1 MAECKSKWG
10 SLRNSYNRAV
20 REGRDTASGSKGSKK
35 RKWYLMDAMEFL
47 RDFVGVHRKLGSNTM
62 GTNSEENL
70 AETVEPDL
78 VDTISTENLEENL
91 HSAVIQTHEFENVSS
106 PASQPSRRKS
116 TSVEKVVDPMIS
128 FLKSRTK
135 VSEQEN
141 PTLTFFKS
149 LIPDVEKL
157 TESRKRKFKQTVL
170 NELYRHLDEQENFA
184 YFNTPQLPIPSPIP
198 SSSSSEAPP
207 PEPYQ
212 YAYTTNN

>member
-106 PASQPSRRKS
+106 PAS
-116 TSVEKVVDPMIS
+116 
-128 FLKSRTK
+128 
-135 VSEQEN
+135 VSY
-141 PTLTFFKS
+141 T
-149 LIPDVEKL
+149 
-157 TESRKRKFKQTVL
+157 
-170 NELYRHLDEQENFA
+170 HLDVYKRQVLHRNLPEGNQ
-184 YFNTPQLPIPSPIP
+184 PQLKR
-198 SSSSSEAPP
+198 SSI
-207 PEPYQ
+207 Q
-212 YAYTTNN
+212 